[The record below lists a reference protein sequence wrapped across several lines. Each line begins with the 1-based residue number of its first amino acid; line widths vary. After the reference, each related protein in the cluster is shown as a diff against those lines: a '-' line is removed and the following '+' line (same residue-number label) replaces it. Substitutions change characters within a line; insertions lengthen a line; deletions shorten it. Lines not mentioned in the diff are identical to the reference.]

1 MVKGGRTLL
10 RIKNLSL
17 LLILSLGLLAQRL
30 PEQSFDKY
38 PFINQQAD
46 TVINAD
52 KLKTFFS
59 VLEKLKSTSEV
70 SKLNIVHIGDSHIQG
85 DFLTREVR
93 LNLQK
98 NFGNGGRGLVFPYR
112 LARSYEPK
120 DIRSESKNQWI
131 SARAFGSKRFPEPG
145 ISGYTVQSSDSLIS
159 FDLCTFNHDSLDY
172 SFSKVSFIS
181 HGDSTE
187 YQVIAR
193 DTIADENY
201 SFISKGGD
209 VSVCHLNKST
219 NQLKFQSVKNNNAQN
234 KLTVNG
240 VVLENNQ
247 SGVVYHVVG
256 VNGAHF
262 SDYNKSPLL
271 FQQLPF
277 LHPDIILVSLGT
289 NEGVNPRVTLVEI
302 KQAVEELFKKISQNN
317 PDVPVVLLT
326 PFDNYYRNKSYNK
339 YLGTVRSAIVEVA
352 QLQNLPLIDA
362 YQITGGYSSCSQ
374 WRRFGLLRPDG
385 IHYTQEGYTL
395 QGKIIYQALINSYLK
410 YAAH

>member
-1 MVKGGRTLL
+1 MKGGRTLL
-10 RIKNLSL
+10 RIKNLCL
-17 LLILSLGLLAQRL
+17 LLILSASLLAQRL
-30 PEQSFDKY
+30 PELSFDKY
-38 PFINQQAD
+38 QFINQQAD

-52 KLKTFFS
+52 KLKTFFLG
-59 VLEKLKSTSEV
+59 LEKLKSTAEI
-70 SKLNIVHIGDSHIQG
+70 SKLNVVHIGDSHIQG

-93 LNLQK
+93 LNFQK

-131 SARAFGSKRFPEPG
+131 RARAFGSKRFPELG
-145 ISGYTVQSSDSLIS
+145 ISGYTVQSTDSLIS

-181 HGDSTE
+181 HADSSQ
-187 YQVIAR
+187 YQLIAR

-201 SFISKGGD
+201 TFLSKDSD
-209 VSVCHLNKST
+209 VSVCNLNKST
-219 NQLKFQSVKNNNAQN
+219 NQLKFQSVKNNHTQN

-240 VVLENNQ
+240 LVLENDQ
-247 SGVVYHVVG
+247 PGVVYHVIG

-271 FQQLPF
+271 FQQLPL

-289 NEGVNPRVTLVEI
+289 NEGVNPRVTCAEV
-302 KQAVEELFKKISQNN
+302 KQAVEEMVKKISQNN
-317 PDVPVVLLT
+317 PEVPVVLLT

-339 YLGTVRSAIVEVA
+339 YLGIIRSAIVEVA
-352 QLQNLPLIDA
+352 QVHNLPLIDA

-374 WRRFGLLRPDG
+374 WRKFGLLRPDG
-385 IHYTQEGYTL
+385 IHYTQDGYTL